1 MVDFS
6 RDFRHQTLHLSQH
19 VLQKRL
25 IPAGSFT
32 GSFIVMSLRILQCS
46 LEPSGSRLLQ
56 RQTRRMTIQR
66 RLQFRTFLCSTKR
79 PLLPVG
85 GNATWRAFHRP
96 RGRRPIRFLLEASA
110 ARRFDV
116 SSSAGVSAY
125 EIATISVWN
134 DASRDP
140 TDCSICCSNTLHR

>member
-46 LEPSGSRLLQ
+46 LEPYGSRLLQ

-66 RLQFRTFLCSTKR
+66 RLQFRTFLCSNET
-79 PLLPVG
+79 PTP
-85 GNATWRAFHRP
+85 TSWRECNLASVS
-96 RGRRPIRFLLEASA
+96 SA
-110 ARRFDV
+110 AGT
-116 SSSAGVSAY
+116 STNP
-125 EIATISVWN
+125 IP
-134 DASRDP
+134 SR
-140 TDCSICCSNTLHR
+140 SFCCSSIWRLFVSGSFSLRNRHDFRLE